1 MINAGTAFARAASQP
16 SVSGDRDFCIAAHT
30 SLSHLTIK
38 QNLAVGRSNRS
49 QEKKLVAATTQD
61 YQ

>member
-1 MINAGTAFARAASQP
+1 
-16 SVSGDRDFCIAAHT
+16 VSGDRDFCIAAHT